1 MQSKLTKTLS
11 ALMLAGLVTTY
22 ATTSATAHPGH
33 AAKNVTITVL
43 PKTHRTI
50 VFGKKRYYVHNG
62 VYYRA
67 IGNGYRVVSAP
78 VGVHV
83 ATLPAGFVAIN
94 LKSGRYYR
102 HGNTYYRAANKG
114 FVVVASG
121 QQVHRVLLNKTH

>member
-1 MQSKLTKTLS
+1 MQLNITKTL
-11 ALMLAGLVTTY
+11 ATMMLAGLVAACTHTPV
-22 ATTSATAHPGH
+22 AAHPRH
-33 AAKNVTITVL
+33 TTKNVTVTVL
-43 PKTHRTI
+43 PKAHKTI
-50 VFGKKRYYVHNG
+50 VVGKRRYYVHNG

-67 IGNGYRVVSAP
+67 AGNGYRVVATP

-102 HGNTYYRAANKG
+102 HGNTYYRAAKQG

-121 QQVHRVLLNKTH
+121 QAVHEFLVNQYH